1 MPASSSAPGRSPHL
15 ACAAAAAAAVLAA
28 AAAAA
33 APHAPHAYADV
44 YSDHGFYA
52 EYPQSWTVAD
62 AWESDARVVFGA
74 GGGSGGGGEP
84 GTARVVVSLLDGYEV
99 AARDGG
105 TEYLRADIAGSDLL
119 DALVQ
124 SSRAACQQNVHGSCW
139 FYELE
144 DSKLTVVGGV
154 QAASLRFS
162 ATVDDR
168 EVVVREVVVPAGGGA
183 FWSVRGTAGD
193 GGPVA
198 DMESLVSA
206 FQLEGGGG
214 GAPGGGGGAPGGY
227 STGPAESAASGEVLA
242 QTAGGSCGS
251 QDRDRHAGSNVIPAD
266 PSIVLERALSVNLIL
281 VGQEWSAY
289 DISVLRRELPSYCD
303 PVVTGTGEKVGMRYL
318 YEYGFVSRPDASGL
332 VEVMDA
338 NSAERPLF
346 EAGGKEANTWLAWW
360 VSKFHPSW
368 VADGFAGGR
377 PGEPE
382 YRLVDAL
389 AVEEYLHE
397 EVIASDPG
405 LADPASANLVF
416 LAADPE
422 DVGYLYN
429 YRLDGFD
436 RSTDKRFE
444 YVGLMGYGGVHNMQF
459 FDLYAAPWIDIDI
472 KTFKY
477 DEPDR
482 LHSLHDC
489 GAYGMSDDECFYDA
503 ASFHVRSALSHI
515 VTPSFVYPVEHHER
529 YLVDVLVYTAPG
541 GAATITPASLKYLV
555 DEEGML
561 AELEYLYPHAE
572 WSLETSVERRDLRG
586 LSLDFKDDL
595 EKGRIE
601 VVEESA
607 FGPERQ
613 YRILDSEDLRPHL
626 LRWASE
632 RVAERGADAGTR
644 VIPVLVVVGSS
655 DAELAIDEI
664 GVLGYAPP
672 VPDGDGDG
680 GGGAACCA
688 FAVTDE
694 SDVWSD
700 GIGLSDLI
708 LHEVGHVLGLHHPF
722 LSFDI
727 YGAPHNNG
735 YYNWYASPMTYSM
748 PSLSTACGYL
758 YAIAYDRPCG
768 NPLLSFTA
776 FERDR
781 LADARL
787 ASLYKRVGGGEA
799 GGQPAEVRAL
809 VDESMERFRTGD
821 VLSARGALQKMAD
834 ARAAAESGS
843 FAGDFLDGKR
853 QDAAGAP
860 AAPPAAPAARGAD
873 SEPPERSAAAPERP
887 AVPEWVKNSA
897 GWWADGMITDS
908 DFVNGIGFLIDTGV
922 IDIGP
927 AGAGAAPERAGQP
940 PAGGAEAQ
948 VPGWVKMSAGWW
960 ADGMISEAEFVR
972 GMEFL
977 VSEGVIRTGR

>member
-1 MPASSSAPGRSPHL
+1 MPAPPCTPRRRPCL
-15 ACAAAAAAAVLAA
+15 AAAVAVLAA
-28 AAAAA
+28 AALA
-33 APHAPHAYADV
+33 APYAPLAHADV
-44 YSDHGFYA
+44 YSDHGFYT
-52 EYPQSWTVAD
+52 EHPSSWTVAD
-62 AWESDARVVFGA
+62 AWASDARVVFGT
-74 GGGSGGGGEP
+74 GGGAGHEP
-84 GTARVVVSLLDGYEV
+84 GTARVVVSLLDAYEV

-105 TEYLRADIAGSDLL
+105 TEELRADIAGQDLL

-124 SSRAACQQNVHGSCW
+124 GSRAACQQNMHGSCW

-168 EVVVREVVVPAGGGA
+168 EVTVREVVVPAGGGA

-193 GGPVA
+193 GGPVG

-206 FQLEGGGG
+206 FQLEAGDG
-214 GAPGGGGGAPGGY
+214 GAPGDGAPGGY

-266 PSIVLERALSVNLIL
+266 PSIVLEKALGVNLIL
-281 VGQEWSAY
+281 VGGEWSAY

-303 PVVTGTGEKVGMRYL
+303 PVVTETGEKVGMRYL
-318 YEYGFVSRPDASGL
+318 YEYSFVSRPDASRL

-346 EAGGKEANTWLAWW
+346 KAGGREANTWLAWW
-360 VSKFHPSW
+360 VSEFHRPW
-368 VADGFAGGR
+368 VTGGFAGGP

-472 KTFKY
+472 ATFKY
-477 DEPDR
+477 DEPGH

-489 GAYGMSDDECFYDA
+489 EIAGMSDDECFYDA

-529 YLVDVLVYTAPG
+529 YLVDVLVYVAPG
-541 GAATITPASLKYLV
+541 GAATVTPASLKHLV
-555 DEEGML
+555 DEEGIVD
-561 AELEYLYPHAE
+561 ELEYLYPHAE
-572 WSLETSVERRDLRG
+572 WGLETSVERRDLRG
-586 LSLDFKDDL
+586 LSLDFKNDL

-601 VVEESA
+601 VVEKSV

-613 YRILDSEDLRPHL
+613 YRILDSEDLMPHL

-632 RVAERGADAGTR
+632 RVSDRGADAGTR
-644 VIPVLVVVGSS
+644 VIPVLVVVGDS

-672 VPDGDGDG
+672 VPDSGEP
-680 GGGAACCA
+680 CCA

-700 GIGLSDLI
+700 GVGLSDLV

-727 YGAPHNNG
+727 YGAPHHNG

-768 NPLLSFTA
+768 NPSLSFTA

-787 ASLYKRVGGGEA
+787 ASLYKAVGGGEGDV
-799 GGQPAEVRAL
+799 GGQTAAVRAL
-809 VDESMERFRTGD
+809 VDESMERFRMGD

-834 ARAAAESGS
+834 ARAAAEFGS

-853 QDAAGAP
+853 LEAAGGPDAPGGPPSPTAP
-860 AAPPAAPAARGAD
+860 ASAPPARGA
-873 SEPPERSAAAPERP
+873 SAPDRP
-887 AVPEWVKNSA
+887 AVPEWVKYSA
-897 GWWADGMITDS
+897 GWWADGTISDS

-927 AGAGAAPERAGQP
+927 GGGGAGPAQREPPSAAGAGP
-940 PAGGAEAQ
+940 Q

-960 ADGMISEAEFVR
+960 ADGMISESEFVR
-972 GMEFL
+972 GMEYL
-977 VSEGVIRTGR
+977 VSEGVIRTGRQ